1 MKNRFI
7 IIGPGERNNILNHSF
22 VEVIQGEIENAS
34 FLNPYNFKS
43 KFIEKIYNYV
53 YRLSNRRFFKWIPNS
68 IWNHFSVLNQISPE
82 PNEKIYL
89 IFVIGRDVDRLIVP
103 SLLRGMKKKFGHSIC
118 TALLLFDSIDVTK
131 DVKGWGKIKNTFTL
145 FDIVA
150 TFDKKDACTYNLM
163 HFYDP
168 YPKMQMTD
176 TLEIDEDM
184 FFIGVDK
191 GRCEMLKQI
200 AVRANFAGIRCDF
213 EIFGLNPEYESIP
226 GLVRL
231 EKFLEYSE
239 TLKKVARC
247 KCLVELLAEGQTS
260 CSYRYYEA
268 VVYNKKLITNNKNIT
283 EMPIYDPKYMKYIE
297 SVDDIDWEWIKDESA
312 VEYNYDNEFSISE
325 LFKKLLDYNQGGI

>member
-7 IIGPGERNNILNHSF
+7 VIGSGQSNIILNHSF
-22 VEVIQGEIENAS
+22 AEVIQGRIENAI
-34 FLNPYNFKS
+34 FLNPYNFKC
-43 KFIEKIYNYV
+43 KFIEKTYNYV
-53 YRLSNRRFFKWIPNS
+53 YRQSNRRFFKWIPNS

-103 SLLRGMKKKFGHSIC
+103 SLLTGMKKKFGHRIC
-118 TALLLFDSIDVTK
+118 TVLLLFDSIEVTK
-131 DVKGWGKIKNTFTL
+131 EVNGWGRISDTFHL

-150 TFDKKDACTYNLM
+150 TFDKIDACKYNLL
-163 HFYDP
+163 HFFDP
-168 YPKMQMTD
+168 YPKMEMTD
-176 TLEIDEDM
+176 SLTIDKDM

-200 AVRANFAGIRCDF
+200 AVRANCAGVRCDF
-213 EIFGLNPEYESIP
+213 EIFGLNPEYDGIP

-231 EKFLEYSE
+231 EEFIKYSE
-239 TLKKVARC
+239 TLKKVAQC

-268 VVYNKKLITNNKNIT
+268 VVYNKKLITNNKFIT
-283 EMPIYDPKYMKYIE
+283 EMPLYDSRYMKYIE
-297 SVDDIDWEWIKDESA
+297 SVDDIDWEWIKDESL
-312 VEYNYDNEFSISE
+312 VEYNYDNEFSILK
-325 LFKKLLDYNQGGI
+325 LFKKLLAYNQGGI